1 MRIPLFGIIRFSPF
15 HSFLFNLLNAL
26 FVQCGNSHRGSQGST
41 WQGWYICILYH
52 KLQLLSYF
60 NLFSKICRLVVW
72 YWFVNI
78 CSPFYFV
85 ILRNASAVFL
95 SITCYLLICYYSLHF
110 EFWISNIIYMSTL
123 LFNFVPVLKCSCFY
137 VGLHHWTSEAG
148 EESWGH
154 VKG

>member
-1 MRIPLFGIIRFSPF
+1 MYILLFLFGVFYISVLNDILSLRSRWCKY
-15 HSFLFNLLNAL
+15 LVIYLLL
-26 FVQCGNSHRGSQGST
+26 HLT
-41 WQGWYICILYH
+41 LTTIYIWLRISMISGC
-52 KLQLLSYF
+52 
-60 NLFSKICRLVVW
+60 
-72 YWFVNI
+72 
-78 CSPFYFV
+78 PFYFV
-85 ILRNASAVFL
+85 ILRNASAVCR